1 MTEPTRRQ
9 LLAGLAVLGLQG
21 LTGTRV
27 RAATAS
33 ANLVVVGGGFG
44 GATAARSL
52 KRLLPGAKVTLVE
65 PNARYT
71 ACPFSNLV
79 VAGQRRRG
87 QP

>member
-44 GATAARSL
+44 GGGFSGGGGGFGGG
-52 KRLLPGAKVTLVE
+52 GA
-65 PNARYT
+65 
-71 ACPFSNLV
+71 S
-79 VAGQRRRG
+79 GG
-87 QP
+87 W